1 MLAGVAVGRVSET
14 GEACVVPTVVAIC
27 GQHLRAN
34 GQQTQGIFRVNGS
47 MKRVQKLQDEFN
59 TAPEYG
65 RHVGWDG
72 YTLHDAAT
80 LLRRY
85 LNSLPEPVISTDFY
99 DDFRNLLIEN
109 IPHNDKLHLYASLI
123 SQLPAES
130 RHTLLYVLEL
140 LALFAKPDNAKLT
153 LMTSSNL
160 AAVLQPCLLVHPG
173 HVADPQEYVRSKA
186 VIEFLIVNA
195 GKIHSPEYEPPAA
208 RDSGGS
214 GTAGLITFDTNDAQG
229 AEVERRNVADS
240 VSFQGQPP
248 HNPQSYM
255 AENDGAGTQS
265 A

>member
-1 MLAGVAVGRVSET
+1 MIAGVPVGCVSET
-14 GEACVVPTVVAIC
+14 GEPCIVPTVVAIC
-27 GQHLRAN
+27 GQHLREN

-59 TAPEYG
+59 TPPEYG
-65 RHVGWDG
+65 RRVGWDG

-109 IPHNDKLHLYASLI
+109 IPHNDKLHMYASLI

-140 LALFAKPDNAKLT
+140 LALFAKPENAKLT

-195 GKIHSPEYEPPAA
+195 AKIRGPESELSAA
-208 RDSGGS
+208 GGQRVRHLRVLS
-214 GTAGLITFDTNDAQG
+214 SSTPTTHRALT
-229 AEVERRNVADS
+229 
-240 VSFQGQPP
+240 
-248 HNPQSYM
+248 
-255 AENDGAGTQS
+255 
-265 A
+265 